1 MGVQL
6 VTGYGGKPHIT
17 PKQTALFN
25 AGIITDDDYVLNTG
39 NMLEARILS
48 ANELS
53 IGTGDVVMQGRHI
66 TCPDPTTISI
76 PSGTTGYNRI
86 DLIVLRYEKDPNTG
100 IEDVNW
106 VVLSGVPTE
115 GKALDPTY
123 IHQDILEE
131 NNISNDLPVYRVEI
145 NGMVPKEPELLLP
158 VLRSLESVIE
168 ELASYGTIVF
178 HDAWAEDGDNAGAV
192 PLLNAA
198 GLLPISLG
206 GTGMATNPSLLVNLG
221 SASAANVLQASPRP
235 GVTGTLPVARG
246 GTGQTS
252 LQATRNAMGLGN
264 TTGVLPIANG
274 GTGTN
279 SSDPVIASGTS
290 GNWHY
295 VKFNSGLAICSFKKN
310 YTISTSTQWNNIY
323 TGSQI
328 KPDNY
333 PFAFT
338 AIPATVAM
346 IYSDGF
352 KQFWASGIDNGSTTV
367 PPCIHPFS
375 DSSKTN
381 VSVYVCLI
389 AIGRWK

>member
-168 ELASYGTIVF
+168 ELASYGTIVS
-178 HDAWAEDGDNAGAV
+178 HDAWAEGENNAGAV

-367 PPCIHPFS
+367 PPCIHPSS

>member
-76 PSGTTGYNRI
+76 PSGITGYNRI

-106 VVLSGVPTE
+106 VVFSGVPTE

-295 VKFNSGLAICSFKKN
+295 VKFNSGLALCLYRN
-310 YTISTSTQWNNIY
+310 DTISCTATSNDQTVNIAL
-323 TGSQI
+323 
-328 KPDNY
+328 
-333 PFAFT
+333 PFAIT
-338 AIPATVAM
+338 SGSAATL
-346 IYSDGF
+346 F
-352 KQFWASGIDNGSTTV
+352 GSTGRVIT
-367 PPCIHPFS
+367 IL
-375 DSSKTN
+375 SSTLASSTTMKVVFRLANSAAT
-381 VSVYVCLI
+381 SFGISALVC
-389 AIGRWK
+389 GKWK